1 MAKPVLAAEANR
13 IRRLGSSWAAMA
25 KAADVQGIELAQAGA
40 DSELTAAAASMA
52 TAYSRAAAQA
62 VRAAA
67 AADAAS
73 AAEQAAEKA
82 TKALAKADTA
92 VDVAEAAVVSA
103 NVTVATLR
111 AAGAI
116 SILIG
121 MNIGPSP
128 AQFATL
134 AHAEKRLI
142 QAMNHRGAALWVLGN
157 AEHVLKQ
164 SDQVRHRATRA
175 FAAACLAEAEA
186 ARRALPT
193 ASKSRE
199 GPASIDV
206 LADGLGAL
214 ASVAAGQAL
223 AIDRF
228 AQGDA
233 GAAHGALE
241 IVDRWAKRLARF
253 GGAGDFAA
261 PAINAAFEAF
271 ADGRMVPE
279 TAP

>member
-1 MAKPVLAAEANR
+1 
-13 IRRLGSSWAAMA
+13 
-25 KAADVQGIELAQAGA
+25 
-40 DSELTAAAASMA
+40 MA

-62 VRAAA
+62 LRAAA
-67 AADAAS
+67 A
-73 AAEQAAEKA
+73 
-82 TKALAKADTA
+82 
-92 VDVAEAAVVSA
+92 AEAAVVSA

-134 AHAEKRLI
+134 AHAENRLV
-142 QAMNHRGAALWVLGN
+142 QAMHHRDAALWVQGN
-157 AEHVLKQ
+157 AKHVLEQ
-164 SDQVRHRATRA
+164 SDQERHRATRA
-175 FAAACLAEAEA
+175 FAAVCQAEAEA

-199 GPASIDV
+199 GLASIGV

-214 ASVAAGQAL
+214 ASVAGGQAL

-253 GGAGDFAA
+253 GRAGSSS
-261 PAINAAFEAF
+261 P
-271 ADGRMVPE
+271 R
-279 TAP
+279 